1 MKERF
6 FLMSLA
12 QLISLL
18 PLAGVH
24 EAAMD
29 LGQFTPLVE
38 RCSGVLHGVDQ
49 AAVLAAEFSLVVF
62 KPPPLPKEPQKH
74 LS

>member
-1 MKERF
+1 
-6 FLMSLA
+6 MSLA

-29 LGQFTPLVE
+29 LGQLTPLVK
-38 RCSGVLHGVDQ
+38 RHGGVLHGVDQ

-62 KPPPLPKEPQKH
+62 EPALLPEASQENFARRAVRVE
-74 LS
+74 